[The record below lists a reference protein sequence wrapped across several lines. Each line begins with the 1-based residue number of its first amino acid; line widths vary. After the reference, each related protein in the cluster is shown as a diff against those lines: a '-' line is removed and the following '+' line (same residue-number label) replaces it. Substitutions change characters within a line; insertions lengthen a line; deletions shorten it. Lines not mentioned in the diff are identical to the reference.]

1 MKILY
6 IHGFGSHYDP
16 SKSKIQTLQRL
27 GVVIGVNLDYCEGFD
42 ATYGKVC
49 EAVSGCDLIVGT
61 SMGGYMASHV
71 GAACGI
77 PFVALNPA
85 VNPRDSLIK
94 HVGSFV
100 DHGGNDKFLSEEV
113 VANYPDIKTT
123 NGCGLVLLE
132 ADDDVID
139 PKATKALLDP
149 TYDVRLYEGGSHR
162 FDSLPMVLD
171 EIAAFVEGA
180 EMVYGFGDGSGD

>member
-6 IHGFGSHYDP
+6 VHGFGSYYDR
-16 SKSKIQTLQRL
+16 SKSKVQTLQSL
-27 GVVIGVNLDYCEGFD
+27 GVVIGVNLDYCEGFEANFD
-42 ATYGKVC
+42 KVC

-85 VNPRDSLIK
+85 VSPRVSLMK

-100 DHGGNDKFLSEEV
+100 DYGGNNKVLSEAV

-132 ADDDVID
+132 ADDDIID

-149 TYDVRLYEGGSHR
+149 VYDVRLYEGGSHH

-171 EIAAFVEGA
+171 EIVAFVEVA
-180 EMVYGFGDGSGD
+180 EMIYGFGDGSGD

>member
-16 SKSKIQTLQRL
+16 SKSKVQTLQSL
-27 GVVIGVNLDYCEGFD
+27 GVVIGVDLDYCEGFETTFD
-42 ATYGKVC
+42 KLC
-49 EAVSGCDLIVGT
+49 KAVSSCNLIVGT

-71 GAACGI
+71 GSACGI

-85 VNPRDSLIK
+85 INPRDSLIR
-94 HVGSFV
+94 HIGSFV
-100 DHGGNDKFLSEEV
+100 DYGGNNKVLSEAV

-123 NGCGLVLLE
+123 NGCGLILLE
-132 ADDDVID
+132 SGDNIID
-139 PKATKALLDP
+139 PTATKALLDP
-149 TYDVRLYEGGSHR
+149 VYDVRLYEGGSHR

-171 EIAAFVEGA
+171 EIVAFVEVA
-180 EMVYGFGDGSGD
+180 EIVYGFGDGSGD